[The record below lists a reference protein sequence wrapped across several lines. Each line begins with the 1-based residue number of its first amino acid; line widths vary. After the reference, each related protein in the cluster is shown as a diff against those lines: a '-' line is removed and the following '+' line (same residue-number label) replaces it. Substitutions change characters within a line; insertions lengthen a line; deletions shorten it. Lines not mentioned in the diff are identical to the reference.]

1 MKHLFR
7 HSPYAI
13 IAVFVCLATF
23 VTLSPRQVFANTTE
37 HRSPLVTPAWLE
49 AQRTKG
55 DILLIDASPRQLF
68 SVKHIA
74 GAVNVDV
81 FSYGGRSLS
90 PAEMEPILQSWGTSS
105 DKRIVIYDQGGAIMA
120 TSLFY
125 DLHYYGFPIENL
137 FVLDGGLSKWQ
148 ELGGPVTSEAT
159 PAPPR
164 GNFRITK
171 VRDDMRVR
179 LPEFVTASGDPKN
192 NALVDALDASY
203 HVGATK
209 FFDRAG
215 HIPNA
220 ISLPSEEL
228 FNADKTFKSPTE
240 IKQMLD
246 YLGIK
251 PEQQIHSHCGG
262 GMAASVPFFAMKFML
277 GYPNVKLYKESQME
291 WLKDERGLPFWTYA
305 RPNLARDKQ
314 WVSGWNAEMLR
325 AFGVSRFNIIDIR
338 SPGAFQLGHVP
349 FARNIP
355 AESFKSNL
363 GNPTKLAELLGAAG
377 VDVTQ
382 EAVVVS
388 DGGLSPAAALAFLTL
403 EKMGQQKVSVL
414 FSSMDDWGLSGLP
427 LTKPAS
433 TAAPV
438 AGSAPPRPQSRT
450 NYPVATRSG
459 VLVGRTNAAAGPF
472 PRVYVSAGKTAPQ
485 RFENGKVIHVPYTS
499 LLNADGTPK
508 PAKEIWALLDKAG
521 VPRYAE
527 IVCVGDDTGE
537 AAVNYFIFKLM
548 GYPDVK
554 VLAS

>member
-7 HSPYAI
+7 HWAYAF
-13 IAVFVCLATF
+13 IAVLVLLATLM
-23 VTLSPRQVFANTTE
+23 TLSPRQVFANTPAQ
-37 HRSPLVTPAWLE
+37 SNPLVTHTWLE
-49 AQRTKG
+49 KARNTG

-68 SVKHIA
+68 SAKHIA

-148 ELGGPVTSEAT
+148 EMGSAVTNEAT

-179 LPEFVTASGDPKN
+179 LSEFMTASGDPKN

-262 GMAASVPFFAMKFML
+262 GMAASVSFFAMKFML

-291 WLKDERGLPFWTYA
+291 WLKDERGLPFWT
-305 RPNLARDKQ
+305 
-314 WVSGWNAEMLR
+314 
-325 AFGVSRFNIIDIR
+325 
-338 SPGAFQLGHVP
+338 
-349 FARNIP
+349 
-355 AESFKSNL
+355 
-363 GNPTKLAELLGAAG
+363 
-377 VDVTQ
+377 
-382 EAVVVS
+382 
-388 DGGLSPAAALAFLTL
+388 
-403 EKMGQQKVSVL
+403 
-414 FSSMDDWGLSGLP
+414 
-427 LTKPAS
+427 
-433 TAAPV
+433 
-438 AGSAPPRPQSRT
+438 
-450 NYPVATRSG
+450 
-459 VLVGRTNAAAGPF
+459 
-472 PRVYVSAGKTAPQ
+472 
-485 RFENGKVIHVPYTS
+485 
-499 LLNADGTPK
+499 
-508 PAKEIWALLDKAG
+508 
-521 VPRYAE
+521 
-527 IVCVGDDTGE
+527 
-537 AAVNYFIFKLM
+537 
-548 GYPDVK
+548 
-554 VLAS
+554 

>member
-7 HSPYAI
+7 HWAYAF
-13 IAVFVCLATF
+13 IAVFALLATLM
-23 VTLSPRQVFANTTE
+23 TLSPRQALANTTAQS
-37 HRSPLVTPAWLE
+37 SPLVTPAWLE
-49 AQRTKG
+49 TQRTKG
-55 DILLIDASPRQLF
+55 DILLIDASPSQLYAA
-68 SVKHIA
+68 KHIA
-74 GAVNVDV
+74 GAISVDV
-81 FSYGGRSLS
+81 FSFGGRNLS
-90 PAEMEPILQSWGTSS
+90 PAEMEPILQSWGTST

-125 DLHYYGFPIENL
+125 DLHYYRFPLVNL

-148 ELGGPVTSEAT
+148 AVGGAVTNEAT
-159 PAPPR
+159 PTPPR
-164 GNFRITK
+164 GNFRVTK
-171 VRDDMRVR
+171 VREEMRVR
-179 LPEFVTASGDPKN
+179 LPEFMTASGDPTN

-228 FNADKTFKSPTE
+228 FNADKTFKSPAE
-240 IKQMLD
+240 IKRMLD

-251 PEQQIHSHCGG
+251 PEQQVHSHCGG
-262 GMAASVPFFAMKFML
+262 GMAASVPYFAMKFML
-277 GYPNVKLYKESQME
+277 GYPNVKLYKESQLE

-305 RPNLARDKQ
+305 APNLARDKQ
-314 WVSGWNAEMLR
+314 WVDGWNAQMLR
-325 AFGVSRFNIIDIR
+325 AFGVSKFSIIDVR
-338 SPGAFQLGHVP
+338 SPDAFQLGHVP

-363 GNPTKLAELLGAAG
+363 SNPTKLAELLGSAG

-382 EAVVVS
+382 EVVIIS
-388 DGGLSPAAALAFLTL
+388 DGGLSPASALAFLTL
-403 EKMGQQKVSVL
+403 EKMGQKKVSVL

-450 NYPVATRSG
+450 NYPVTTRPG
-459 VLVGRTNAAAGPF
+459 VVVGHTKAAAGTF
-472 PRVYVSAGKTAPQ
+472 PRVYVAAGKTAPQ
-485 RFENGKVIHVPYTS
+485 RIENGKVIHVPYTS
-499 LLNADGTPK
+499 LLNADGKPK

-527 IVCVGDDTGE
+527 IVCIGDDTDE